1 MFAMVS
7 TLAKIEKG
15 LKPKNRATFVA
26 AFRDEI
32 VSTKGVVEALAQD
45 KDIPSFLVPAIVSAL
60 DTLDDTFRVIPEA
73 GLAPTIDAYHQLV
86 SVMLHAYRLWNAI
99 YGENHANTAMYSLLL
114 KHKAL
119 TLLDVTLTASAQQEQ
134 KDA

>member
-26 AFRDEI
+26 AFHDEI
-32 VSTKGVVEALAQD
+32 VSTKGVIEALAQD
-45 KDIPSFLVPAIVSAL
+45 KAIPSFLVPAIVSAL

-73 GLAPTIDAYHQLV
+73 GLAPTVDAYHQLV
-86 SVMLHAYRLWNAI
+86 SVMLHTYRLWNAI

-119 TLLDVTLTASAQQEQ
+119 TLLGATITPSAQQR